1 MTNEHYLQPESKIEN
16 VLPLHDQLVNER
28 NDIMLEKAV
37 RLAARVAED
46 VISDPARV
54 ITSDEWSGDIM
65 FGNVDMAS
73 SRIQLDLINSAA
85 SKKGLAVLEGD
96 SFSVGEGPRVIWDIS
111 DSGALS
117 LRYSDPGGLM
127 REQIR
132 EDRSE
137 AIKPFERLA
146 LQLQEGA
153 LEARTDIEYALDL
166 DQQDEVFCFMEIN
179 PRQTNPV
186 KAKQVFIERLYG
198 LPVHL
203 TGEEI
208 DPQHS
213 GEGVYFDEDGNLLK
227 ILRETDRNSG
237 IYRGMYFEQGT
248 KTDPSETTFQ
258 LGVEIDRERALLEK
272 SHNGELSEISFLESN
287 TGRSIIQ
294 EIDNSGLVI
303 TDSLRQILESIS
315 TPQGAYDSR
324 YGNNYSELTRE
335 VAKMIGNSNRGIGRF
350 FDDSDGD
357 AEKKLSSINVDTIDN
372 EPARLLYSLM
382 QQSISP
388 NRNTEASD
396 IPVFNGRVHMKDS
409 SCKDA
414 EVYFSGSIGEGKFS
428 VHDVGGKKMLH
439 KHSGGATAINLEP
452 IMYKG
457 VEIPAG
463 GLFQRHYDNESETT
477 SYVFVRIT
485 SFAFE
490 DDQARDAFTW
500 QYAENTR
507 NRVTPSASV
516 IKKFR

>member
-132 EDRSE
+132 KDRSE

-186 KAKQVFIERLYG
+186 KAKQVFEKSGVTVWECRNCGHIVVGTSAPELC
-198 LPVHL
+198 PVCNH
-203 TGEEI
+203 
-208 DPQHS
+208 PQS
-213 GEGVYFDEDGNLLK
+213 
-227 ILRETDRNSG
+227 
-237 IYRGMYFEQGT
+237 YFE
-248 KTDPSETTFQ
+248 
-258 LGVEIDRERALLEK
+258 
-272 SHNGELSEISFLESN
+272 
-287 TGRSIIQ
+287 
-294 EIDNSGLVI
+294 
-303 TDSLRQILESIS
+303 
-315 TPQGAYDSR
+315 
-324 YGNNYSELTRE
+324 
-335 VAKMIGNSNRGIGRF
+335 
-350 FDDSDGD
+350 
-357 AEKKLSSINVDTIDN
+357 
-372 EPARLLYSLM
+372 
-382 QQSISP
+382 
-388 NRNTEASD
+388 
-396 IPVFNGRVHMKDS
+396 VH
-409 SCKDA
+409 
-414 EVYFSGSIGEGKFS
+414 
-428 VHDVGGKKMLH
+428 
-439 KHSGGATAINLEP
+439 
-452 IMYKG
+452 
-457 VEIPAG
+457 
-463 GLFQRHYDNESETT
+463 
-477 SYVFVRIT
+477 
-485 SFAFE
+485 
-490 DDQARDAFTW
+490 
-500 QYAENTR
+500 AENY
-507 NRVTPSASV
+507 
-516 IKKFR
+516 